1 MTEFVGPQ
9 SSQDLSLFDLSD
21 GYMDWMLEED
31 SNKWLKSKSQSY
43 NESCDFAMKLNC
55 TNDEAE
61 RNIKLLEDN
70 LEEGQFERVF
80 FNIIYWLFQ
89 SIVNWRKVIV
99 QN

>member
-1 MTEFVGPQ
+1 M
-9 SSQDLSLFDLSD
+9 DLI
-21 GYMDWMLEED
+21 LEED

-70 LEEGQFERVF
+70 LEEGQPERVF

-89 SIVNWRKVIV
+89 PIVNWRKVIV
-99 QN
+99 QNQIYHKWGELFNSI

>member
-1 MTEFVGPQ
+1 
-9 SSQDLSLFDLSD
+9 
-21 GYMDWMLEED
+21 MDWMLEED

-70 LEEGQFERVF
+70 LEEGQPEKLF
-80 FNIIYWLFQ
+80 FSIIYWLFQ
-89 SIVNWRKVIV
+89 PIINRRKVIV
-99 QN
+99 QKQIYSKWGDLFDSI

>member
-1 MTEFVGPQ
+1 M
-9 SSQDLSLFDLSD
+9 DLI
-21 GYMDWMLEED
+21 LEED

-61 RNIKLLEDN
+61 RNIKFLEDN
-70 LEEGQFERVF
+70 LEEGQPERVF
-80 FNIIYWLFQ
+80 FYIIYWLFQ